1 MYTLEVETTKG
12 KQKETIYEIHE
23 LSFLDKLLS
32 CKDSSKRGVH
42 YLDIPCAFDIETTNI
57 YEKDETGKPKK
68 EPRPYAFMYHW
79 QFCFDDQ
86 VVFGRRWESFQDL
99 LKALEK
105 NLNLNSKNRLVV
117 WVHNLPFEWTFIK
130 DFIEYEDGFFKDE
143 RAPLKIVTKGGIE
156 FRCSYALSNMSLQK
170 FCENEID
177 VIHYKLADTYD
188 YEKIRTPATPMTSED
203 AQEVDNILRGGFD
216 RLSLKECYSLL
227 VIPGNVFQ
235 DKVSLLQWA
244 KIAFKYK
251 VMLITDHADEYSFD
265 DLFANTEGYKDSDI
279 ELQNVIVTANWLV
292 GRESEKLSEN
302 EKESA
307 AFYIAS
313 SGALAGKLYDES
325 ASMAQGAGGKK
336 YGTLDGV
343 KGVKLDLLKSEI
355 ASLMDNQVIPMVYS
369 EGRVMAFNNST
380 LYNGDNT
387 AMKEYPIVRVF
398 DWVKK
403 VLMNFVHEVALENWD
418 PYNSPKNLK
427 SKIQAFLN
435 DYKGYGNLFQNYEIK
450 EPTQDPV
457 TKRITCDISLTPF
470 YSAKN
475 FIIKVAADKKDK
487 DAQMA

>member
-1 MYTLEVETTKG
+1 MAETEVKKAIITELDAGAEVRLEEKRDT
-12 KQKETIYEIHE
+12 
-23 LSFLDKLLS
+23 SKLLS
-32 CKDSSKRGVH
+32 AFGGFNAVRGFMPDADNLNPAKKAAKAVFLSDKRFKDKRESLINDIKGWLEILNENHASATEFVDACKAKEDKFQGILRQGITDALNATANLERSYRSLDSFFKT
-42 YLDIPCAFDIETTNI
+42 ANA
-57 YEKDETGKPKK
+57 EK
-68 EPRPYAFMYHW
+68 
-79 QFCFDDQ
+79 
-86 VVFGRRWESFQDL
+86 L
-99 LKALEK
+99 K
-105 NLNLNSKNRLVV
+105 NLRLINV
-117 WVHNLPFEWTFIK
+117 FKSDIA
-130 DFIEYEDGFFKDE
+130 DADSGF
-143 RAPLKIVTKGGIE
+143 
-156 FRCSYALSNMSLQK
+156 
-170 FCENEID
+170 
-177 VIHYKLADTYD
+177 
-188 YEKIRTPATPMTSED
+188 

>member
-1 MYTLEVETTKG
+1 MAELEVKKATAAAE
-12 KQKETIYEIHE
+12 QAAVNNA
-23 LSFLDKLLS
+23 DKKDVSALLS
-32 CKDSSKRGVH
+32 AFGGFNAIRGFMPDADNLNPAKKAAKAVFLSDKRFKEKRESLINDIKGWLEVLDEGHQTPTAFVDACKAK
-42 YLDIPCAFDIETTNI
+42 E
-57 YEKDETGKPKK
+57 EK
-68 EPRPYAFMYHW
+68 
-79 QFCFDDQ
+79 
-86 VVFGRRWESFQDL
+86 FQAVLSQGITDAL
-99 LKALEK
+99 FATAALERSYRSLDSFFKTANADKVK
-105 NLNLNSKNRLVV
+105 NLRVINVFKND
-117 WVHNLPFEWTFIK
+117 IA
-130 DFIEYEDGFFKDE
+130 DADSGF
-143 RAPLKIVTKGGIE
+143 
-156 FRCSYALSNMSLQK
+156 
-170 FCENEID
+170 
-177 VIHYKLADTYD
+177 
-188 YEKIRTPATPMTSED
+188 

-216 RLSLKECYSLL
+216 RLSLKDCYSLL
-227 VIPGNVFQ
+227 VVPGSVFQ

-251 VMLITDHADEYSFD
+251 VMLITDHADEFSFD

-279 ELQNVIVTANWLV
+279 ELQNVIMTANWLV
-292 GRESEKLSEN
+292 GRESEKLSED
-302 EKESA
+302 EKDA
-307 AFYIAS
+307 PAFYIAG

-325 ASMAQGAGGKK
+325 ANMAQGAGGKK

-369 EGRVMAFNNST
+369 EGRVMAFNNTT

-403 VLMNFVHEVALENWD
+403 VLMNYVHEVALENWD

-427 SKIQAFLN
+427 AKIQAFLN

-457 TKRITCDISLTPF
+457 TKRITCDISMTPF

-475 FIIKVAADKKDK
+475 FIIKVSADKKDK

>member
-1 MYTLEVETTKG
+1 MAETEAKKAIITEQAAGAEVRSAENKDT
-12 KQKETIYEIHE
+12 
-23 LSFLDKLLS
+23 SKLLAAFGGFNAVRGFMPDADNLNPAKKAAKAVFLS
-32 CKDSSKRGVH
+32 DKRFKDKRESLVNDIKGWLEILDEGHSSATEFVDACKAKEEKFQGVLSQGITDALYATANLERSYRSLDSFFKT
-42 YLDIPCAFDIETTNI
+42 ANA
-57 YEKDETGKPKK
+57 EK
-68 EPRPYAFMYHW
+68 
-79 QFCFDDQ
+79 
-86 VVFGRRWESFQDL
+86 V
-99 LKALEK
+99 K
-105 NLNLNSKNRLVV
+105 NLRVINVY
-117 WVHNLPFEWTFIK
+117 K
-130 DFIEYEDGFFKDE
+130 DDIADDDSGF
-143 RAPLKIVTKGGIE
+143 
-156 FRCSYALSNMSLQK
+156 
-170 FCENEID
+170 
-177 VIHYKLADTYD
+177 
-188 YEKIRTPATPMTSED
+188 

-216 RLSLKECYSLL
+216 RLSLKDCYSLM
-227 VIPGNVFQ
+227 VVPGNVFQ

-279 ELQNVIVTANWLV
+279 ELQNVIMTANWLV
-292 GRESEKLSEN
+292 GRESEKLSED

-307 AFYIAS
+307 AFYIAG

-427 SKIQAFLN
+427 AKIQAFLN